1 MKLLSDP
8 NATGSVPKLTLLVC
22 QGQGRAFHFPR
33 ARPEPVLLESPPSS
47 GLRRLLAAPVPNNQ
61 PRAIP
66 ARPLIRD
73 TYAVAPFCTLLK
85 ITRATITN
93 SPIII
98 IKETHTRVLFNLI
111 SREGSP
117 VEVSLS
123 FNILL
128 IRASKRS
135 GSLPTEAFLAS
146 SYSKSKAIFAAS
158 PEVFVSPSAAAFA
171 AASAAAASSGVDDVF
186 CGELGIQG
194 PPRLTR
200 RGVAPAI

>member
-1 MKLLSDP
+1 MKLLSHPMLPDP
-8 NATGSVPKLTLLVC
+8 FQKLTLLVC
-22 QGQGRAFHFPR
+22 QRQARAFHLPR
-33 ARPEPVLLESPPSS
+33 ARREPVLLESPPSS

-158 PEVFVSPSAAAFA
+158 PEVFVSPSAAAFV
-171 AASAAAASSGVDDVF
+171 AASEVDGGF
-186 CGELGIQG
+186 CGALGIQG
-194 PPRLTR
+194 PPGLTR
-200 RGVAPAI
+200 RGLAPAI